1 MAVESKPQTQAPQT
15 RAELETRD
23 VDEFATLLKQ
33 SFKPRTERAAAE
45 VDNAVATLV
54 QQALADQSVIKT
66 DVLDTIES
74 MIARLDQKLTAQMNE
89 ILHAPEFQR
98 MESTW
103 RGLHYLVFNSETDA
117 QLKIHVMNVS
127 KNELYRNLR
136 TYPGAR
142 WDQSPLFK
150 KVYEAEYGQLGGQPY
165 GCLIGDY
172 EFNHRA
178 PDIQLM
184 RDLSKIAG
192 AAHAPFFAAADSTL
206 MGMDSWTELMNPR
219 DLSKLFD
226 TPDYAAWRG
235 LRDAEDSKYVGLCMP
250 RVLSR
255 VPYGAKSEPVEEFAF
270 EEDTDGHKGEK
281 YAWMSSAYAM
291 AVNVNRAFKEYG
303 WCARIRGV
311 QSGGEVIN
319 LPTHTFPTDDG
330 GVDLKCPTEIA
341 ITDRRE
347 HELAKSGL
355 IPLIHRKNTDKAAFI
370 GAQSVYKPKK
380 YEGKNGVEATASD
393 NLKAR
398 LPYMFAVSRFAHYL
412 KCMVRD
418 KIGSMKE
425 EEALRRWLQEWITQY
440 VDRDPVNSTED
451 YKARHPLTEARVDIF
466 PDEENP
472 GYYAA
477 RFYLRPHF
485 QLEAMDIGLSLVS
498 RLPPEVKK

>member
-1 MAVESKPQTQAPQT
+1 MATEVQEGQVSPQGEA
-15 RAELETRD
+15 RE

-33 SFKPRTERAAAE
+33 SFKPRTERGAE
-45 VDNAVATLV
+45 EVENAVATLV
-54 QQALADQSVIKT
+54 REALADETVIRE
-66 DVLDTIES
+66 DVLETIEA
-74 MIARLDQKLTAQMNE
+74 MIARLDEKLTVQMNE

-117 QLKIHVMNVS
+117 QLKIHIFNIS
-127 KNELYRNLR
+127 KSELSKHFKL
-136 TYPGAR
+136 YPGAR

-150 KVYEAEYGQLGGQPY
+150 KIYEAEYGQLGGEPY

-172 EFNHRA
+172 EFNHLA
-178 PDIQLM
+178 QDIQLL

-192 AAHAPFFAAADSTL
+192 AAHAPFFSAADPSL

-226 TPDYAAWRG
+226 TPEYAAWKG
-235 LRDAEDSKYVGLCMP
+235 FRDNEDAKYVGLCMP

-281 YAWMSSAYAM
+281 YAWMNAAYAM
-291 AVNVNRAFKEYG
+291 AANINRAFKEYG
-303 WCARIRGV
+303 WCTRIRGV

-319 LPTHTFPTDDG
+319 LPTHTFPTDEG

-341 ITDRRE
+341 ISDRRE

-370 GAQSVYKPKK
+370 GAQSVYKPRK
-380 YEGKNGVEATASD
+380 YEGKDGVAATAAD

-425 EEALRRWLQEWITQY
+425 KEALRDWLQTWINQY
-440 VDRDPVNSTED
+440 VDSDPINSSED
-451 YKARHPLTEARVDIF
+451 YKAKHPLADARVDIF

-477 RFYLRPHF
+477 RFYLRPHY

-498 RLPPEVKK
+498 RMPEIPK